1 MSFKSIK
8 SLAIIGALSMAFTA
22 PALADTAINIVV
34 NTPAVVKL
42 TPAKT
47 THRHVV
53 SKGHT
58 HVQKVVV
65 APVKTVVVTKAV
77 PQKVVRKR
85 VVVRDATPITHSP
98 KVHVQHVVYTR

>member
-22 PALADTAINIVV
+22 PALADTAIKIVV
-34 NTPAVVKL
+34 NTPAVVKI
-42 TPAKT
+42 TPTKT

-58 HVQKVVV
+58 HIQKVVAV
-65 APVKTVVVTKAV
+65 PVKTVVVTKVV
-77 PQKVVRKR
+77 PQKVVNKR
-85 VVVRDATPITHSP
+85 VVVRDATPVTYSP
-98 KVHVQHVVYTR
+98 KAHVQHVVYKR